1 MCKFGLPVTG
11 RRINMFGW
19 NLESLC
25 VMDLRMDAHRAEN
38 ERTIDL
44 CTDYWQPKT
53 EQRRTK
59 KYKEKKIGYFVKN

>member
-1 MCKFGLPVTG
+1 MCFKKKIFGLPVTG

-25 VMDLRMDAHRAEN
+25 VMDLRMDAHQVEN

-44 CTDYWQPKT
+44 CTDYWQPKA
-53 EQRRTK
+53 EQ
-59 KYKEKKIGYFVKN
+59 